1 MARILL
7 SCSGVPAA
15 AGPQAAKDITA
26 EFAEHRPWY
35 KRVQC
40 TWDGSRLLLQA
51 DNEND
56 TDGIALIDEFS
67 DCLSAYITELF
78 DGDIRVESVSPRAS
92 A

>member
-1 MARILL
+1 MPVSAGAR
-7 SCSGVPAA
+7 AA
-15 AGPQAAKDITA
+15 QDITK

-35 KRVQC
+35 RNAKC

-56 TDGIALIDEFS
+56 GDGLALSDEFS
-67 DCLSAYITELF
+67 DCLSAYITEPF
-78 DGDIRVESVSPRAS
+78 DGEIRVESISDAAS